1 MSKKSGGIVI
11 IYKNKLEN
19 CLSFIQSESQFVQW
33 VKIYNVAFDIIL
45 GCVYVPPE
53 GSKYSNSESFDEI
66 EKELIALSKDSNM
79 YSAIVG
85 DFNAK
90 IGTLNDFIIPDETLL
105 DLFYLDSDNDVLS
118 YMLDYEKLENQ
129 GVPLS
134 RVSQC
139 SCQPNNY
146 GFKLLN
152 LCKKLNICI
161 ANSRIGLDK
170 GIGKRTCKNTS
181 VIDYFMMSSKLFSL
195 VKDFEIQDFD
205 PLLADVHNPIHITL
219 QSSVTPNINNSNT
232 SQHRTKT
239 QWFDNKRMSLSI
251 QFTTVKVC

>member
-118 YMLDYEKLENQ
+118 YMLDYEKWKIRVFHYLEFLSVAVNQ
-129 GVPLS
+129 ITMGL
-134 RVSQC
+134 
-139 SCQPNNY
+139 NY
-146 GFKLLN
+146 
-152 LCKKLNICI
+152 
-161 ANSRIGLDK
+161 
-170 GIGKRTCKNTS
+170 
-181 VIDYFMMSSKLFSL
+181 
-195 VKDFEIQDFD
+195 
-205 PLLADVHNPIHITL
+205 
-219 QSSVTPNINNSNT
+219 
-232 SQHRTKT
+232 
-239 QWFDNKRMSLSI
+239 
-251 QFTTVKVC
+251 